1 MLKCSKDYI
10 NELRKEDVSILV
22 GYARISTITQNEDR
36 QIEALTNAGCEKIYL
51 DKLSGKDTN
60 RPQLKEMFTF
70 IREGDTVLVTE
81 FSRFSRSTK
90 DLLDLVE
97 KLQAKKVD
105 FRSLKENVDTTTSSG
120 KLVLTIFAALSEF
133 ERSIIR
139 ERAAEG
145 IAIAKAKG
153 KKLGRREIQVDDDKL
168 ISLYNQWKDGEILQ
182 KKIMKDCRMSRTT
195 LHKHITR
202 LKKEGRIS

>member
-1 MLKCSKDYI
+1 M
-10 NELRKEDVSILV
+10 LV

>member
-1 MLKCSKDYI
+1 
-10 NELRKEDVSILV
+10 
-22 GYARISTITQNEDR
+22 
-36 QIEALTNAGCEKIYL
+36 LTNAGCEKIYL

-195 LHKHITR
+195 LHKHINR
-202 LKKEGRIS
+202 LKKEGKIR

>member
-1 MLKCSKDYI
+1 M
-10 NELRKEDVSILV
+10 
-22 GYARISTITQNEDR
+22 
-36 QIEALTNAGCEKIYL
+36 
-51 DKLSGKDTN
+51 
-60 RPQLKEMFTF
+60 
-70 IREGDTVLVTE
+70 VTE

-90 DLLDLVE
+90 DLHDLVE
-97 KLQAKKVD
+97 KLQVKKVD
-105 FRSLKENVDTTTSSG
+105 FRFLKENVDTTTSSG

-168 ISLYNQWKDGEILQ
+168 ISLCNQWKDGEILQ

-202 LKKEGRIS
+202 LKKEGKIE

>member
-1 MLKCSKDYI
+1 M
-10 NELRKEDVSILV
+10 LV

-51 DKLSGKDTN
+51 DKMSGKDTN
-60 RPQLKEMFTF
+60 RPKLQEMFTF

-133 ERSIIR
+133 ERSLIR

-153 KKLGRREIQVDDDKL
+153 KKSGRREIQVDDDKL

-182 KKIMKDCRMSRTT
+182 KKIMKDCKMSRTT

>member
-1 MLKCSKDYI
+1 M
-10 NELRKEDVSILV
+10 LV

-51 DKLSGKDTN
+51 DKMSGKDTN
-60 RPQLKEMFTF
+60 RPQLKAMFTF

-133 ERSIIR
+133 ERAIIR

-145 IAIAKAKG
+145 ISIAKAKG

-182 KKIMKDCRMSRTT
+182 KKIMKDCKMSRTT

-202 LKKEGRIS
+202 LKKEGKIS

>member
-1 MLKCSKDYI
+1 M
-10 NELRKEDVSILV
+10 LV

-120 KLVLTIFAALSEF
+120 KLVLTVFAALSEF

-153 KKLGRREIQVDDDKL
+153 RKLGRREIQVDDDKL

-182 KKIMKDCRMSRTT
+182 KKIMRDCRMSRTT

>member
-1 MLKCSKDYI
+1 M
-10 NELRKEDVSILV
+10 LV

-51 DKLSGKDTN
+51 DKMSGKDTN

-120 KLVLTIFAALSEF
+120 KLFLTIFAALSEF

>member
-1 MLKCSKDYI
+1 M
-10 NELRKEDVSILV
+10 LV

-51 DKLSGKDTN
+51 DKMSGKDTN

-133 ERSIIR
+133 ERSLIR

-195 LHKHITR
+195 LHNHITR
-202 LKKEGRIS
+202 LKKEGRIR